1 MTGSNNPRVQLAG
14 FCSARPVALLVL
26 LTMTGWGAGGLW
38 PSLLGTLGI
47 LGYGNTQFLD
57 SYAVLAAVD
66 AVRAGADPHGFNPLD
81 PLLRGHVYSDWWLAL
96 RWLGLTRAHNFLIG
110 LTWIAGFALT
120 AWATA
125 RPRRICETFWLAALL
140 LSPPFFLAVERANN
154 DLVIFILL
162 AGCGWPVS
170 SPARWPR
177 WVALG
182 CLGLATGL
190 KYFPAA
196 AALGFLW
203 VRPVRR
209 MPAMFLAALVVVA
222 LALVSVWPDINRSRF
237 IIPSTVH
244 AMGAPLWWR
253 EFGWADSASA
263 LPSLLLIVGAALSLA
278 LARVTVGLLNQGSP
292 TERLRAALGA
302 IVLLTCFISGVNY
315 AYRWIFIIWP
325 AIWLWRQA
333 IDPALAVRARW
344 VAWVACVTIFL
355 CLWLDGLLC
364 FIINQ
369 GILIMTQTQL
379 NQFDIVW
386 RRWTQPLPWLLMMLF
401 AGWLL
406 EAGLTTVKEWWS
418 LRHEP

>member
-1 MTGSNNPRVQLAG
+1 MASNHQLRPPLVEWFA
-14 FCSARPVALLVL
+14 ARPVGLLVG
-26 LTMTGWGAGGLW
+26 LTVTGWLAAMLW
-38 PSLLGTLGI
+38 PNLLRTLGI

-66 AVRAGADPHGFNPLD
+66 AVRAGANPHGPNALD
-81 PLLRGHVYSDWWLAL
+81 PLMRSHVYSDWWLAL
-96 RWLGLTRAHNFLIG
+96 RWLGLTRAHNFLVG
-110 LTWIAGFALT
+110 LTWITGFALT
-120 AWATA
+120 VWVTA
-125 RPRRICETFWLAALL
+125 RPRQICETFWLAALL

-162 AGCGWPVS
+162 AGCGWAVS
-170 SPARWPR
+170 SPARWPQ

-278 LARVTVGLLNQGSP
+278 LARVTVGLLTQGSP

-333 IDPALAVRARW
+333 IDPALTIRARW
-344 VAWVACVTIFL
+344 VARVACALILL

-364 FIINQ
+364 LLINQ
-369 GILIMTQTQL
+369 GFLIMTPMQVDQL
-379 NQFDIVW
+379 DSIW
-386 RRWTQPLPWLLMMLF
+386 RRSTQPLPWLLMMLF

-406 EAGLTTVKEWWS
+406 EAGLTTVKEWWG

>member
-14 FCSARPVALLVL
+14 FFSARPVALLVL
-26 LTMTGWGAGGLW
+26 LTMSGWIAGGFW
-38 PSLLGTLGI
+38 PSVLRTLGI

-66 AVRAGADPHGFNPLD
+66 AVSAGADPHGVNPLD
-81 PLLRGHVYSDWWLAL
+81 PLMRGHVYSDWWLAL
-96 RWLGLTRAHNFLIG
+96 RWLGLTRAHNFLVG

-125 RPRRICETFWLAALL
+125 RPRRMLESIWLGAVL
-140 LSPPFFLAVERANN
+140 LSPPFFLALDRANN

-162 AGCGWPVS
+162 AGCGWAVS
-170 SPARWPR
+170 TPARWPR
-177 WVALG
+177 WVAIG
-182 CLGLATGL
+182 SLGLATGL

-222 LALVSVWPDINRSRF
+222 LSLVSVWPDINRSRF

-263 LPSLLLIVGAALSLA
+263 LPSLLLIVGGALILA
-278 LARVTVGLLNQGSP
+278 LARVTVGLLTEGSP

-344 VAWVACVTIFL
+344 VARVACVTIFL

-369 GILIMTQTQL
+369 GFLIMTQTQM
-379 NQFDIVW
+379 NQFDVVW
-386 RRWTQPLPWLLMMLF
+386 RRSTQPLPWLLMLLF

-406 EAGLTTVKEWWS
+406 EAGLATVKEWWS